1 MTMPGLHGRRGNGRI
16 CDMKASRLPNRKKCC
31 GCGACR
37 ASCPKGAIAMLP
49 DEEGFLQPVVD
60 AAKCVRCGK
69 CEAVCP
75 VLHPGKPRK
84 PLAVYAA
91 KAKDDELRWGS
102 ASGGVFTVL
111 AQDVLK
117 RGGVVF
123 GAGFERPTWRV
134 IHKAATNEEELDD
147 LRGSKYVQSDTGDTF
162 KEAKSYLDAGRE
174 VLYSGCPCQ
183 IAALKSFLGKEY
195 HNLLTVDL
203 ICHGVPS
210 PLAWRK
216 YLDCREKEAGGKITR
231 ILARRYCAWQEYA
244 ISLEFDN
251 SGEIAY
257 CKNGV
262 VDRYIQSFMRFWGLR
277 ESCFHCFFRRF
288 RSGADLTIGDYGNI
302 SDSHPEMDDGKG
314 VSVVIPLTEEGA
326 SVCGVMSSSFVS
338 CLMTIGDILRI
349 NRAIYFNHG
358 RPSRFR
364 NDFYKNICNASF
376 DGAVVKGLERR
387 QNTLFFHFLWWFKR
401 LVVNGEI
408 NRIQWR

>member
-1 MTMPGLHGRRGNGRI
+1 
-16 CDMKASRLPNRKKCC
+16 MKVPRLPNRKKCC

-37 ASCPKGAIAMLP
+37 ASCPKGAIVMLP

-60 AAKCVRCGK
+60 AAKCVQCGK

-162 KEAKSYLDAGRE
+162 KEAKSYLDTGRE

-183 IAALKSFLGKEY
+183 IAALKSFLGKDY
-195 HNLLTVDL
+195 PNLLTVDL

-231 ILARRYCAWQEYA
+231 ILARRYCVWQEFA

-257 CKNGV
+257 CKNV
-262 VDRYIQSFMRFWGLR
+262 ASDTYIQSFMRFWGLR
-277 ESCFHCFFRRF
+277 ESCFNCAFRKLSSF
-288 RSGADLTIGDYGNI
+288 SDLTIGDYGNI
-302 SDSHPEMDDGKG
+302 SDSSPEMDDGKG
-314 VSVVIPLTEEGA
+314 VSAVISVTERGMRIWNEIANDFVVCVKDMLDLCKVNTALLSSHTCRISLRRA
-326 SVCGVMSSSFVS
+326 FCCGV
-338 CLMTIGDILRI
+338 
-349 NRAIYFNHG
+349 RAEDY
-358 RPSRFR
+358 
-364 NDFYKNICNASF
+364 D
-376 DGAVVKGLERR
+376 AVVKRLMNRR
-387 QNTLFFHFLWWFKR
+387 QNSFCMHALWWLKR
-401 LVVNGEI
+401 LLVNGEI
-408 NRIQWR
+408 NEFKWR

>member
-1 MTMPGLHGRRGNGRI
+1 
-16 CDMKASRLPNRKKCC
+16 MKALRLQNRKKCC

-60 AAKCVRCGK
+60 AAKCVQCGK

-111 AQDVLK
+111 ARDVLK

-134 IHKAATNEEELDD
+134 IHKAAANERELDD

-162 KEAKSYLDAGRE
+162 KEAKFYLDAGRE

-183 IAALKSFLGKEY
+183 IAGLKNFLGKDY
-195 HNLLTVDL
+195 SNLLTVDL

-216 YLDCREKEAGGKITR
+216 YLECREKDVGAKITR
-231 ILARRYCAWQEYA
+231 ILARRCCGWREFA
-244 ISLEFDN
+244 ISLEFAN

-257 CKNGV
+257 SKSWEGDNYIRGYFAYWFLRKCCHKCQFRLS
-262 VDRYIQSFMRFWGLR
+262 DRF
-277 ESCFHCFFRRF
+277 
-288 RSGADLTIGDYGNI
+288 ADITIGDYMLIDAVRAGFG
-302 SDSHPEMDDGKG
+302 DDGG
-314 VSVVIPLTEEGA
+314 VSMFTINDREGNSKLSLLLDQCNA
-326 SVCGVMSSSFVS
+326 FEIDYERAKRDNYPIVRNPSCSRLRKDFFRQIRDHAYDNVFERLSNRRSSS
-338 CLMTIGDILRI
+338 LIIHL
-349 NRAIYFNHG
+349 
-358 RPSRFR
+358 
-364 NDFYKNICNASF
+364 
-376 DGAVVKGLERR
+376 
-387 QNTLFFHFLWWFKR
+387 LWWLKR
-401 LVVNGEI
+401 LVFNREVNKF
-408 NRIQWR
+408 RIR